1 MSDAIEP
8 RFDALVFDCDGVILD
23 SAGLKRSTFADF
35 YRDQPPALHE
45 AILAYLAR
53 GGGQPR
59 DVKFHHIEA
68 HILGRPVDDKRI
80 RDLSTAFAE
89 RIESRVAET
98 SALPGAVAFL
108 ERWQGRLP
116 LYLLSATPQ
125 AELRRIIAARGLDR
139 LFDDVLGA
147 PPDKVNGLRNLLDA
161 RGHAPARTVMIGD
174 SYNDYRAARS
184 NGTHFVGILAADA
197 EHSPF
202 PAHTVTQP
210 DLIDLEAS
218 LARLPDPAAD

>member
-1 MSDAIEP
+1 MPDTLES

-23 SAGLKRSTFADF
+23 SARLKRSTFADF
-35 YRDQPPALHE
+35 YHDQPPALYQ
-45 AILAYLAR
+45 AVLAYLAR

-80 RDLSTAFAE
+80 RELSTAFAE
-89 RIESRVAET
+89 RIEAQVAET
-98 SALPGAVAFL
+98 PALPGAVAFL
-108 ERWQGRLP
+108 ERWRGRLP

-125 AELRRIIAARGLDR
+125 AELRRIIVARGLDA

-147 PPDKVNGLRNLLDA
+147 PPDKVSGLRNLLDY
-161 RGHAPARTVMIGD
+161 RNHEPARTVMIGD

-184 NGTHFVGILAADA
+184 NGTHFVGILSDGA

-202 PAHTVTQP
+202 PAHAVIQP
-210 DLIDLEAS
+210 NLVDLEAS
-218 LARLPDPAAD
+218 LARLLETP